1 MSDYRSLLQ
10 LDVPRDL
17 PADELWDTVEFVYLI
32 GLLYGAPLD
41 AKLFKDV
48 NHPHI
53 QRISTYVKKSLEERG
68 VDDFPEAHL
77 ELRAKRLIT
86 KLKTYCTVFLE
97 DDENGPC
104 RLIVRT
110 IAKP

>member
-1 MSDYRSLLQ
+1 MSDYGSLLH

-17 PADELWDTVEFVYLI
+17 PADELWDTVEFVFMV

-41 AKLFKDV
+41 TDLFKDV
-48 NHPHI
+48 DHPHI
-53 QRISTYVKKSLEERG
+53 QRISAYVKEVLEERG
-68 VDDFPEAHL
+68 VDDFPEEHL
-77 ELRAKRLIT
+77 ELRAKRLIK
-86 KLKTYCTVFLE
+86 KLKTYCTVFLD

-110 IAKP
+110 IARP